1 MIGQRIR
8 DRRNELNLSLRDLGE
23 KTDLTAS
30 FLSQVE
36 NDLTS
41 PSISSLQRIANALH
55 IPMFAFLDDDSQT
68 EQVVR
73 DGDRKKLGFPEPH
86 LTYELLTNDLHR
98 QMAAFMVCLKAGEM
112 HKAQPLIRPTEE
124 IMYVL
129 QGELTI
135 NIGER
140 IYCLL
145 PGDSLHYEGAQLR
158 SFSAGEKEDLRVLCV
173 ITPPVL

>member
-8 DRRNELNLSLRDLGE
+8 DRRNELNMSLRDLGE
-23 KTDLTAS
+23 KTGLTAS

-41 PSISSLQRIANALH
+41 PSISSLQRIANALQY
-55 IPMFAFLDDDSQT
+55 PMFAFLEDENQT

-73 DGDRKKLGFPEPH
+73 HDARKKISFPEPH

-98 QMAAFMVCLKAGEM
+98 QMAAFLICLKAGETHM
-112 HKAQPLIRPTEE
+112 AQVLIRPTEE
-124 IMYVL
+124 VIYVL
-129 QGELTI
+129 QGEMTI
-135 NIGER
+135 NIGDR
-140 IYCLL
+140 YYLL
-145 PGDSLHYEGAQLR
+145 KPGDSLYYEGAQLR
-158 SFSAGEKEDLRVLCV
+158 SFTAGEKDDLRVLCV

>member
-8 DRRNELNLSLRDLGE
+8 DRRNELNMSLRDLGE
-23 KTDLTAS
+23 KTELTAS

-55 IPMFAFLDDDSQT
+55 IPMFAFLDSDSQT

-73 DGDRKKLGFPEPH
+73 RDARKTLSFPEPH

-98 QMAAFMVCLKAGEM
+98 QMAAYMICLKAGER
-112 HKAQPLIRPTEE
+112 HKPQPLIHPTEE
-124 IMYVL
+124 VMYVL
-129 QGELTI
+129 QGELTLVV
-135 NIGER
+135 GDR
-140 IYCLL
+140 TYSLQ
-145 PGDSLHYEGAQLR
+145 PGDSIYYEGAQLR